1 MSFDVLNRANR
12 IKYNERGGN
21 FMKLKNG
28 MKVVITKD
36 GVKST
41 GIIKER
47 PDGSGFFFLGD
58 AAFNVHYCHGW
69 AKLDNGWFVFTLF
82 DNGDC
87 WLELAKEFNQLV

>member
-1 MSFDVLNRANR
+1 
-12 IKYNERGGN
+12 
-21 FMKLKNG
+21 MKLKNG

-58 AAFNVHYCHGW
+58 PPFKGHDCHG
-69 AKLDNGWFVFTLF
+69 
-82 DNGDC
+82 
-87 WLELAKEFNQLV
+87 

>member
-1 MSFDVLNRANR
+1 
-12 IKYNERGGN
+12 
-21 FMKLKNG
+21 MKLKNG

-58 AAFNVHYCHGW
+58 PPFNGHDCHGW
-69 AKLDNGWFVFTLF
+69 AKLHNGWFVFTLG